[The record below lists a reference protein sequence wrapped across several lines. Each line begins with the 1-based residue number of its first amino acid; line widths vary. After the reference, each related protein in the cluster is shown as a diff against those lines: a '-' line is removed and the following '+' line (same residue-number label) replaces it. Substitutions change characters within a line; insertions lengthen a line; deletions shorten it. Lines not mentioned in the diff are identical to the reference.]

1 MATRQRMTW
10 KKSEQGKTA
19 SPPPQ
24 MPAVDRTEGPDHPA
38 YYKDPDKD
46 KYENGDTSA
55 WAEDPKKPMIPESA
69 PPAMPGNL
77 TTEPLEHPATSDFE
91 KGADKPGK
99 AATTKEATLKQLAE
113 RRAHLCVRIA
123 SALMPQ
129 ASAIDVENKALALM
143 DLEDHQLQA
152 TAATLKLVAG
162 DEDQDEA
169 ADEDDDKDASKK
181 ANHDVTARLDKLE
194 NSMNRLVQAMTDFFS
209 KDKKAEDM
217 SDEEM
222 MAHLAEDMD
231 GDGVDQNKP
240 DAFYTDKK
248 AEDDEEAML
257 KAMLDEMDAD
267 KSASHAED
275 VVEPLAKGKDILS
288 GEGGNVSPDPAPVTP
303 EVSGPMTGGT
313 AVKAG
318 EMPDFIKE
326 KIDEKAEK
334 EEDKEEKKAS
344 SDDDEDKDAENDI
357 EITAGEDPMGLM
369 ETTASAD
376 DELMSLYNDLDF
388 KTAGEEDED
397 VEEIV
402 EEVEEEPEEDVE
414 ASKKAAKASKQGLR
428 PQPKAAAKGNT
439 PKTVGNVQATR
450 TASQKEL
457 ADLEKLWESA
467 PDVSSYFGT
476 TGPR

>member
-10 KKSEQGKTA
+10 KSNGKTA

-38 YYKDPDKD
+38 YYKDPEAN
-46 KYENGDTSA
+46 KYENGDTSS

-99 AATTKEATLKQLAE
+99 AAGTKEATLKQLAE

-123 SALMPQ
+123 SALMPT
-129 ASAIDVENKALALM
+129 ASAMDVENKALALM

-194 NSMNRLVQAMTDFFS
+194 ASLGRLVSAMTDFFS
-209 KDKKAEDM
+209 KGKTAEDDM
-217 SDEEM
+217 SDDEM
-222 MAHLAEDMD
+222 MAQLAEDMD
-231 GDGVDQNKP
+231 GDGVDQNKG
-240 DAFYTDKK
+240 DAFYSDKK

-257 KAMLDEMDAD
+257 KAMLDEMDSD
-267 KSASHAED
+267 KAASHAED

-303 EVSGPMTGGT
+303 EVEGPMKQG
-313 AVKAG
+313 G
-318 EMPDFIKE
+318 EMPDFIQK
-326 KIDEKAEK
+326 KIDEKEEK
-334 EEDKEEKKAS
+334 EGDKKAAADS
-344 SDDDEDKDAENDI
+344 DEDKDAENDI
-357 EITAGEDPMGLM
+357 EITAGADPMGLM
-369 ETTASAD
+369 ETTASSDD

-388 KTAGEEDED
+388 KTAGEEEDED

-402 EEVEEEPEEDVE
+402 EEVEEDDVE
-414 ASKKAAKASKQGLR
+414 ASKKAASTKPSKQGLR
-428 PQPKAAAKGNT
+428 PQPKAATKGNS

-450 TASQKEL
+450 TASQKEMD
-457 ADLEKLWESA
+457 DLQKLWESA
-467 PDVSSYFGT
+467 PDVSGYFGT

>member
-10 KKSEQGKTA
+10 KSNGKTA

-38 YYKDPDKD
+38 YYKDPEKD
-46 KYENGDTSA
+46 KYENGDTSS

-99 AATTKEATLKQLAE
+99 AAASKEATLTQLAE
-113 RRAHLCVRIA
+113 RRASLCVRIA
-123 SALMPQ
+123 SALMPT
-129 ASAIDVENKALALM
+129 ASAMDVENKALQLM

-194 NSMNRLVQAMTDFFS
+194 NSMNRLVSAMTDFFS
-209 KDKKAEDM
+209 KDKKAEDEM
-217 SDEEM
+217 TDDEM
-222 MAHLAEDMD
+222 MAQLAQDMD
-231 GDGVDQNKP
+231 GDGVDQNKA

-248 AEDDEEAML
+248 AEEDEEAML
-257 KAMLDEMDAD
+257 KAMLDEMDSD
-267 KSASHAED
+267 KAASHAED

-303 EVSGPMTGGT
+303 EVAGPMTGGT

-318 EMPDFIKE
+318 EMPDFIQK
-326 KIDEKAEK
+326 KIDEKEEK
-334 EEDKEEKKAS
+334 EDDKEEKKAS
-344 SDDDEDKDAENDI
+344 EDDKEEDSENDI

-376 DELMSLYNDLDF
+376 DELMSLYNDLDL

-414 ASKKAAKASKQGLR
+414 ASKKAASTKTSKQGLR
-428 PQPKAAAKGNT
+428 PQPKVASKGNT
-439 PKTVGNVQATR
+439 PKTVGTVQASR
-450 TASQKEL
+450 TASQREM
-457 ADLEKLWESA
+457 ADLEKLWETA